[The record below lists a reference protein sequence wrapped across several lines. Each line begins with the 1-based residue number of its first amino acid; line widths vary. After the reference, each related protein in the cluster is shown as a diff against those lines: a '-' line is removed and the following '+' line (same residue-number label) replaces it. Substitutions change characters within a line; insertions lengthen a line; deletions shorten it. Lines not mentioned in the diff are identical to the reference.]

1 MKKIISTIL
10 LVFMAF
16 FVYSQAILPTSW
28 SFPTTNLPAGWTESG
43 TNFYTASGNTPP
55 AMKFDNTD
63 DFLMI
68 NVNGSPGDLT
78 YFLTGNGFSGGTFTV
93 EESEFGSV
101 WNILRTHT
109 SPPNAN
115 YLMFTDVPQTT
126 TRFIRFKYT
135 NKVSGNIG
143 LDDVSIDIG
152 PATPAQEIN
161 LKNASSSLVSGSTFI
176 TNSAVLTPNL
186 INFTIENLGTLDTL
200 FISSASI
207 SGTHQSDY
215 TVVSFPSFVL
225 AGDTGLLIVD
235 FTPAANGTR
244 EAILNISSND
254 VDESTY
260 IINLYGIG
268 GNLASEPTMQPT
280 NLSFLDVKTFRITSS
295 FTPADSVD
303 GFLVLR
309 KKDSPITSTPIDGI
323 IYERGDVVGDAQVVF
338 SDNITSFSPNNIIAG
353 TDYYFSVFSY
363 NGPANFRNYLINTP
377 LEGVVTTPISMMPNN
392 YYSNLNPSS
401 STFMNDL
408 HALTN
413 PHQTQYYSYYD
424 DLMIPFFE
432 ARDTTQNRRVIT
444 CVYSGENKI
453 YNEPFDFSTN
463 GYSREHTYCHSWMPT
478 NPAQSLPEYSD
489 FHHLFPTNLNSVN
502 ILRSNNPLGE
512 VANVT
517 TSYLNCKS
525 GTDVNGKTVFEPRD
539 EHKGNAARAIMYEA
553 ICYNSVSGNNWAIP
567 STQDQFLLK
576 SWHFQD
582 PPDKW
587 EIARNDF
594 IDSLQNNRNPFI
606 DSIDFVCYIDF
617 SNMTYDA
624 SACTPSNLNPDIETK
639 FIIYPNPSK
648 NQLNLHVDG
657 ATITSYQIFD
667 NLGRVIEG
675 NEVNNK
681 RLVKLNVSALKS
693 GVYSVS
699 VKTQIGQ
706 VQKSFIVD

>member
-207 SGTHQSDY
+207 SGTSQSDY
-215 TVVSFPSFVL
+215 TVVSFPTYVL
-225 AGDTGLLIVD
+225 AGDTSALVIN
-235 FTPAANGTR
+235 FTPTVNGTR
-244 EAILNISSND
+244 EAILNILSND
-254 VDESTY
+254 LDESTY
-260 IINLYGIG
+260 IINLYGVG

-280 NLSFLDVKTFRITSS
+280 NLNFVNVKT
-295 FTPADSVD
+295 
-303 GFLVLR
+303 
-309 KKDSPITSTPIDGI
+309 
-323 IYERGDVVGDAQVVF
+323 
-338 SDNITSFSPNNIIAG
+338 
-353 TDYYFSVFSY
+353 
-363 NGPANFRNYLINTP
+363 
-377 LEGVVTTPISMMPNN
+377 
-392 YYSNLNPSS
+392 
-401 STFMNDL
+401 
-408 HALTN
+408 
-413 PHQTQYYSYYD
+413 
-424 DLMIPFFE
+424 
-432 ARDTTQNRRVIT
+432 
-444 CVYSGENKI
+444 
-453 YNEPFDFSTN
+453 
-463 GYSREHTYCHSWMPT
+463 
-478 NPAQSLPEYSD
+478 
-489 FHHLFPTNLNSVN
+489 
-502 ILRSNNPLGE
+502 
-512 VANVT
+512 
-517 TSYLNCKS
+517 
-525 GTDVNGKTVFEPRD
+525 
-539 EHKGNAARAIMYEA
+539 
-553 ICYNSVSGNNWAIP
+553 
-567 STQDQFLLK
+567 
-576 SWHFQD
+576 
-582 PPDKW
+582 
-587 EIARNDF
+587 
-594 IDSLQNNRNPFI
+594 
-606 DSIDFVCYIDF
+606 
-617 SNMTYDA
+617 
-624 SACTPSNLNPDIETK
+624 
-639 FIIYPNPSK
+639 
-648 NQLNLHVDG
+648 
-657 ATITSYQIFD
+657 
-667 NLGRVIEG
+667 
-675 NEVNNK
+675 
-681 RLVKLNVSALKS
+681 
-693 GVYSVS
+693 
-699 VKTQIGQ
+699 
-706 VQKSFIVD
+706 